1 MTAQSQMIDPALDRA
16 LSASRDPVVPA
27 DLTTRIAAQAVA
39 QPQRRISGPFQAWR
53 TRRTNKPRRARR
65 PVVFGVIGG
74 GLMAASAVAAA
85 WVRDG
90 TFEIARI
97 TKPVVEL
104 FMPEAPQERAAAPSA
119 PAPMLPTR

>member
-85 WVRDG
+85 WVSDG

-97 TKPVVEL
+97 TKPVIEL
-104 FMPEAPQERAAAPSA
+104 FMPLLALAEP
-119 PAPMLPTR
+119 PA